1 MNYHYKGRGAND
13 WEYVVSAYKPS
24 QPSHKIPYGHF
35 EKAFLAYLG
44 DLDWRA
50 MSNEAEPA
58 ELKVLTG
65 RLNGV
70 RSELDRTGRTVA
82 RNQKLIESAKEVP
95 LSLFSAQDKAQ
106 ARLIE
111 LQAERSRLEA
121 EEERIKSRSSV
132 IDHPE
137 RVTGRN
143 SVPRRIQRTRLRLR
157 AEIRI
162 RVSRI
167 DISFGAQIIGSTAE
181 PILNIQPGLANAVI
195 RIAFTN
201 GLIRTVIFQAENKI
215 LLS

>member
-13 WEYVVSAYKPS
+13 WEYLVTVYKPG
-24 QPSHKIPYGHF
+24 QRSHKIRYDHF

-50 MSNEAEPA
+50 VSNEAEPA

-65 RLNGV
+65 RLNDV
-70 RSELDRTGRTVA
+70 RSELDRTERAVA
-82 RNQKLIESAKEVP
+82 RNQKLIDSAEEVP
-95 LSLFSAQDKAQ
+95 LSLFAAQDKAQ

-121 EEERIKSRSSV
+121 EAARIKSRSSV
-132 IDHPE
+132 IDRPE
-137 RVTGRN
+137 ELLAA
-143 SVPRRIQRTRLRLR
+143 IQSRDGSNDTRLRLR
-157 AEIRI
+157 AEIRR

-167 DISFGAQIIGSTAE
+167 DVTFGAQIITSTGE
-181 PILNIQPGLANAVI
+181 PILNLQPGLAKAVI

-201 GLIRTVIFQAENKI
+201 GPTRIVVFQGENKI

>member
-1 MNYHYKGRGAND
+1 LNYHYKGRGAND

-143 SVPRRIQRTRLRLR
+143 SVPRRIQRYSSSPSRRDTHTGQPNRCWLRCADYCHHR
-157 AEIRI
+157 
-162 RVSRI
+162 
-167 DISFGAQIIGSTAE
+167 GANSQHSARFSECGNQDSVYKW
-181 PILNIQPGLANAVI
+181 PHPHSNIPG
-195 RIAFTN
+195 
-201 GLIRTVIFQAENKI
+201 
-215 LLS
+215 